1 MFLKSQLSF
10 VIASG
15 LILVASAS
23 QAQKPAASE
32 QTGTVAYYSH
42 VFEGRPTSD
51 HGVFHSNR
59 LTAASATLPLGT
71 KVRLTNIKNNRSVV
85 VRVTDRYADKNRMI
99 DVSKSAAKKLGF
111 IHAGTAQVKMEVL

>member
-1 MFLKSQLSF
+1 MFLKSQFSF

-15 LILVASAS
+15 MVLLASTG
-23 QAQKPAASE
+23 QAQKAAAGE
-32 QTGTVAYYSH
+32 QTGTAAYYSH

-51 HGVFHSNR
+51 HGVFRSNHM
-59 LTAASATLPLGT
+59 TAASATLPLGT
-71 KVRLTNIKNNRSVV
+71 KVRLTNVKNNRSVV
-85 VRVTDRYADKNRMI
+85 VRITDRYADKNRMI

>member
-10 VIASG
+10 IIASG
-15 LILVASAS
+15 LVLIASAS

-71 KVRLTNIKNNRSVV
+71 KVRLTNLKNNRSVV
-85 VRVTDRYADKNRMI
+85 VRVTDRYADKNRII

-111 IHAGTAQVKMEVL
+111 IHAGTAQVKMEIL